1 MKAGRMKVAIVG
13 AGNLGGAFAHGLLDA
28 GLIAPADLACV
39 TESVASADALRAR
52 LPEGVSVGTD
62 ASAAVAHADVVMLGV
77 KPPKVVGVLRGL
89 APVLAADAVVVSLA
103 AGVRLTELVAAAPTG
118 QPVVRVMTNTPVR
131 VRAATTMIA
140 VAEGVAD
147 AHVARIVTLCEGLGA
162 THVIDE
168 SLMDA
173 ATALAG
179 SGPAYLFLFVE
190 CLRDAGVALGLDAA
204 TAQAMASTAIA
215 GASVLLEDGAADPV
229 ALRAAVTSPGG
240 MTAAAIAAFEDAGLR
255 DTVRAALSAAV
266 ARAEELAAG

>member
-1 MKAGRMKVAIVG
+1 MKVGRMKVAIVG
-13 AGNLGGAFAHGLLDA
+13 AGNLGGAFAHGLIEA
-28 GLIAPADLACV
+28 GLVAPEDLACV
-39 TESVASADALRAR
+39 TASATSADALRAR
-52 LPEGVSVGTD
+52 LPGGVSVGTD
-62 ASAAVAHADVVMLGV
+62 AAAAVVDADVVMLGV
-77 KPPKVVGVLRGL
+77 KPPKVAGVLRDL
-89 APVLAADAVVVSLA
+89 APVLAPDAVVVSLA
-103 AGVRLTELVAAAPTG
+103 AGVRLAELVAAAPAG
-118 QPVVRVMTNTPVR
+118 QSVLRVMTNTPVR

-140 VAEGVAD
+140 VADGVAEAD
-147 AHVARIVTLCEGLGA
+147 VARIVALCEGLGA

-179 SGPAYLFLFVE
+179 SGPAYLFLLVE
-190 CLRDAGVALGLDAA
+190 CLRDAGVALGLDVA
-204 TAQAMASTAIA
+204 TAQAMASTAMS
-215 GASVLLEDGAADPV
+215 GASVLLDGGVSDPV